1 MRMSVTAII
10 VASNGSAW
18 LSETLAALAS
28 QTRAPDRI
36 IAVDN
41 GSRGN
46 DGTAAMLAGSGAERI
61 VTSRTKLPFGQA
73 LDLGMS
79 TLSNLEGDEWLWFLT
94 HDSSPEPDAL
104 ERILDTVQ
112 RAPSVAV
119 AGPKIVDWNDPSQ
132 IIEIGQTITKFGKR
146 WQLNRPELDQEQYDD
161 QADVMAVGPA
171 GMLVRRE
178 VWRQLGGFDAALPV
192 YDDSLDFSIRAR
204 LAGHRVVIA
213 PDSRMRFGG
222 DGAAGPRISRRRSVM
237 RHNYRADRSAQ
248 LYRRL
253 VYAPAI
259 LSTLF
264 WLWMPVLGVLRMV
277 WSLIREQPGR
287 IGAEFM
293 ASMAVFFKLGA
304 VGRAR
309 RELRR
314 TNTSGWGAIRQLRVD
329 PKTVRTVRMIDRE
342 AILIRQGRQPKERHF
357 IATGGLAVLLATSVM
372 SLAMF
377 WWLLNAQ
384 FLAGGA
390 LLPLST
396 SVGDLWAN
404 TQATGAIPA
413 DPFAWVLAVL
423 GTLTFWNPS
432 LAVVVLFALAM
443 PLAAFAAWMWA
454 SDVTESPLG
463 RALAAGIWAFSP
475 VLFVALTG
483 GRLPI
488 VLLAV
493 TLPWLLLTASRAAK
507 SWGWAAITSLLAAVV
522 LASAPSLIPAAIV
535 FFVLAA
541 LGAGVGLGR
550 VLLVPLVPLVL
561 FAPVIV
567 HALVNGSPLT
577 IFVDPGL
584 LVNYTPGNA
593 FNLLAGFPE
602 IGLGG
607 WPGIFE
613 AIGLTGLPFVVIV
626 GILLAPIAALGLL
639 GLYVT
644 PIRQTLTGVLLAG
657 LGLITAQLAP
667 NMLFASVGSDAVA
680 LYTGSGI
687 MLYWLGLATLA
698 ASGVAALR
706 KAAPIVTVV
715 AAVGMIAAVAPM
727 LVNIAFAGTQLTT
740 ETHRLPAVIR
750 ASAQT
755 FPTVG
760 TIVLTAQSNG
770 GVASTLERGTGAT
783 LDDQRTARFAGPLTD
798 DELKLAALTGE
809 LVSPGTTDVGTQLA
823 EAGIEFIV
831 VAPAATSEQRIALL
845 GTLDSNPDLTSI
857 GVTESGDLWRVKT
870 DVNTTAVQTTP
881 PTPLFQGI
889 WVLQLLVVLGVMLL
903 ALPTAEIVDRPS
915 KQPRVGSKKWRDAQ
929 RTASSNESETAAE
942 LAADL
947 GFDVPA
953 TDTVAG
959 SKQPETNAA
968 AVARDLADDELIGDE
983 RVPNIF
989 APDPD
994 DDADSEVTRGR

>member
-18 LSETLAALAS
+18 LSETLAALAA

-41 GSRGN
+41 GSHGSR
-46 DGTAAMLAGSGAERI
+46 DTTAQMLQESGAERI
-61 VTSRTKLPFGQA
+61 VTTRTKLPFGQA
-73 LDLGMS
+73 IDLGMS
-79 TLSNLEGDEWLWFLT
+79 TLSNLDGDEWLWFLS
-94 HDSSPEPDAL
+94 HDSAPDPEAL

-132 IIEIGQTITKFGKR
+132 IIEIGQTVTQYGKR
-146 WQLNRPELDQEQYDD
+146 WQLNRPELDQEQHDD
-161 QADVMAVGPA
+161 KADVLAVSPA

-192 YDDSLDFSIRAR
+192 YDDALDFSIRAR

-213 PDSRMRFGG
+213 PDSRLRFGA
-222 DGAAGPRISRRRSVM
+222 DGVAGPRISRRRSVM
-237 RHNYRADRSAQ
+237 RHNYRLDRSAQ

-253 VYAPAI
+253 VYAPAL
-259 LSTLF
+259 LSALF
-264 WLWMPVLGVLRMV
+264 WLWMPALGILRMV

-314 TNTSGWGAIRQLRVD
+314 TNTSGWGAIRQLRAD

-357 IATGGLAVLLATSVM
+357 IATGGLAVLLASTVI
-372 SLAMF
+372 SLAVF
-377 WWLLNAQ
+377 WWLFGAS
-384 FLAGGA
+384 FLSGGA

-396 SVGDLWAN
+396 TVSELWAN
-404 TQATGAIPA
+404 TQATGSLPA
-413 DPFAWVLAVL
+413 DPFAWILAVL

-432 LAVVVLFALAM
+432 LSVVALFALAI
-443 PLAAFAAWMWA
+443 PLAAYAAWMWA

-463 RALAAGIWAFSP
+463 RALAAGIWALSP

-483 GRLPI
+483 GRLPTVI
-488 VLLAV
+488 LAV
-493 TLPWLLLTASRAAK
+493 VLPWLLLTASRAGK

-535 FFVLAA
+535 FFVLALLSA
-541 LGAGVGLGR
+541 GAGLGR

-561 FAPVIV
+561 FAPNVV
-567 HALVNGSPLT
+567 HAFIAGSPLT
-577 IFVDPGL
+577 VFIDPGM
-584 LVNYTPGNA
+584 LVNFTPGNA

-602 IGLGG
+602 AGLAG

-613 AIGLTGLPFVVIV
+613 AMGISGLPFVVIV
-626 GILLAPIAALGLL
+626 GILLAPIAILGLL

-644 PIRQTLTGVLLAG
+644 PLKQTLTGVLLAG
-657 LGLITAQLAP
+657 MGLVSAQLAP

-706 KAAPIVTVV
+706 KAAPLVSIVAT
-715 AAVGMIAAVAPM
+715 VGMIAAVAPM

-740 ETHRLPAVIR
+740 ETHRLPAVVR

-755 FPTVG
+755 FPSVG

-798 DELKLAALTGE
+798 DELQLAQLTGD
-809 LVSPGTTDVGTQLA
+809 LVSPGTTDVGHQLA
-823 EAGIEFIV
+823 EAGIEFV
-831 VAPAATSEQRIALL
+831 VVTPAATSEERITLL
-845 GTLDSNPDLTSI
+845 GTLDGNAELTSI
-857 GVTESGDLWRVKT
+857 GVTESGDLWRVKA
-870 DVNTTAVQTTP
+870 DVNTEAVPTAP
-881 PTPLFQGI
+881 ASPLYQAM
-889 WVLQLLVVLGVMLL
+889 WVLQLLVVLGVVLL
-903 ALPTAEIVDRPS
+903 ALPTAEVVDRPS

-929 RTASSNESETAAE
+929 RAASTHEPETAAE

-947 GFDVPA
+947 GFDAPEEPA
-953 TDTVAG
+953 PGA
-959 SKQPETNAA
+959 ETNFSAE
-968 AVARDLADDELIGDE
+968 DELIGDE

-989 APDPD
+989 EPESDED
-994 DDADSEVTRGR
+994 DEGGVNNGR